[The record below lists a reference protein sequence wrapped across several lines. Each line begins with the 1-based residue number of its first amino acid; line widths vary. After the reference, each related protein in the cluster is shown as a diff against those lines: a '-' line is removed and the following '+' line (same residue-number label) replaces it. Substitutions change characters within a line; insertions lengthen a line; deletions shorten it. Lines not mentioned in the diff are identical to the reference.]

1 MKFAALLAA
10 CAVGVLATPVL
21 AQEAAAPAAP
31 ASGAAVTGSG
41 LAAGTPVTVAT
52 TAIVS
57 TASNKTGDT
66 VAMALSAPLT
76 LDGKT
81 VIPAGTPVVGQ
92 IVHANTKL
100 GGGRPGEIH
109 IAPRYI
115 DFGGRKIR
123 LRGLQIHVRGNDLS
137 KASLWAVGGVKG
149 SEIEAPA
156 GLSGEARLA
165 DDVAVG
171 ADGALTVTPGAPAQ
185 QSDADI
191 IPGKIGPAKPGM
203 GRIIVYR
210 ESVFVAG
217 GYPLDVRY
225 GPDFKATNM
234 GTLTSGQY
242 LVIDAAPGTHVISTR
257 KDGADPIVIEIEPG
271 DAYFVKGVAMGLGAS
286 PPTMITSVAKEDFAL
301 ISGSVKPLKR
311 RK

>member
-1 MKFAALLAA
+1 MKFAVILAA
-10 CAVGVLATPVL
+10 CAAGVLATPTL
-21 AQEAAAPAAP
+21 AQDAPAPAA
-31 ASGAAVTGSG
+31 AVSGPV
-41 LAAGTPVTVAT
+41 LPAGTPVTVAT
-52 TAIVS
+52 TGVIS
-57 TASNKTGDT
+57 TASNKTGDMIPMT
-66 VAMALSAPLT
+66 LSAPLA
-76 LDGKT
+76 LGGQT
-81 VIPAGTPVVGQ
+81 VVPAGTPVVGQ
-92 IVHANTKL
+92 IIHANTKL

-115 DFGGRKIR
+115 EFGGQKIH
-123 LRGLQIHVRGNDLS
+123 LRGLQLHVRGTDLS

-156 GLSGEARLA
+156 GLSGQAQLA

-171 ADGALTVTPGAPAQ
+171 AGGLTATPGAPKT
-185 QSDADI
+185 QSEDYI

-210 ESVFVAG
+210 ESVFAAG

-234 GTLTSGQY
+234 GTLIAGQY
-242 LVIDAAPGTHVISTR
+242 LVIDAAPGTHVISAR

-286 PPTMITSVAKEDFAL
+286 PPTIITSVAKEDFAL
-301 ISGSVKPLKR
+301 ISGSLKPLKA
-311 RK
+311 KKK